1 MKSIFD
7 PVVRSELI
15 ERANKLTPNSQRQF
29 GTMTPDQSLHHIN
42 LMLKASLGETAA
54 TFSGSNFKAALVRRV
69 VISPMPIPKGKTKAP
84 SQLVASGHY
93 DLEAEKQ
100 EFKGILDR
108 LASKDSG
115 YQWPVHPLFGK
126 MTRKQHGLFAYKESN
141 HHLKQF
147 GV

>member
-1 MKSIFD
+1 MKSAFD
-7 PVVRSELI
+7 PAVRKELL
-15 ERANKLTPNSQRQF
+15 ERVNNLSPNSQRQF

-54 TFSGSNFKAALVRRV
+54 KFSGSNLKAALVRRV
-69 VISPMPIPKGKTKAP
+69 VISPMPIPKGKAKAP
-84 SQLVASGHY
+84 AELVGTGRY
-93 DLEAEKQ
+93 DLDAEKR
-100 EFKGILDR
+100 EFKDILDR
-108 LASKDSG
+108 LTAKDNAFH
-115 YQWPVHPLFGK
+115 WPMHPLFGK